1 MEREK
6 INMRPEIL
14 APVGNREALEAA
26 IAAGCDAV
34 YFGLPVF
41 GARAYAKNFSLEE
54 TEEIIKKC
62 HLLNIK
68 VYITMNTVIFED
80 EMEEAYALAKRLHEM
95 DVDALIIQ
103 DLGLLHLLHHRLPDL
118 VLHASTQLSVS
129 KPNMIEKLKQLGVQ
143 RVVLARECTMD
154 EIRACVETGMEIEVF
169 IHGAICICYSGQCY
183 FSSVRYDRS
192 GNRGMCA
199 QPCRMPY
206 TLYQDNALV
215 GRELYY
221 LSPKDLS
228 LIDQVKELEEMGVV
242 ADQERVR

>member
-1 MEREK
+1 MSPFK
-6 INMRPEIL
+6 YK
-14 APVGNREALEAA
+14 G
-26 IAAGCDAV
+26 V
-34 YFGLPVF
+34 Y
-41 GARAYAKNFSLEE
+41 YDEYS
-54 TEEIIKKC
+54 
-62 HLLNIK
+62 
-68 VYITMNTVIFED
+68 IFED

-154 EIRACVETGMEIEVF
+154 EIRACVETGMEIEVLF
-169 IHGAICICYSGQCY
+169 MVPFVFVIQDNVIFQV
-183 FSSVRYDRS
+183 FRYDRS

-215 GRELYY
+215 GKELYY

-242 ADQERVR
+242 L